1 MAELRVE
8 GVRWR
13 AQDPPAFL
21 HPGKAATLSRGEDIL
36 GYVGGLHPELARLA
50 ELDSATWVFELDFK
64 KLESYASRRITFQ
77 PLPKYPT
84 VVRDLAIVADEAFEA
99 QAVLETIAQLSDL
112 PVESV
117 RVFDLYRGN
126 PLAPGKKSLAYSIA
140 YRASDRTLTDEEV
153 NRLHQRLIERV
164 TRQLG
169 VELRG

>member
-1 MAELRVE
+1 
-8 GVRWR
+8 
-13 AQDPPAFL
+13 
-21 HPGKAATLSRGEDIL
+21 
-36 GYVGGLHPELARLA
+36 
-50 ELDSATWVFELDFK
+50 VFELDFK
-64 KLESYASRRITFQ
+64 KLESYASRPHYVSSHFRSTPRSSVIWRSWRI
-77 PLPKYPT
+77 
-84 VVRDLAIVADEAFEA
+84 EAFEA

-164 TRQLG
+164 DSPAR
-169 VELRG
+169 VELRGREPQGKPSGRRGRTCGFTG